1 MCTIVFLSSE
11 INTNCLTRYSFIISS
26 SQARIQATRNFIYIY
41 RHIYNHLCIL
51 IFLTLQ
57 TWNNCWLFIFMLRLF
72 WMLIQTILSRPSMLK
87 NIRMFAR
94 KSQVLFLTVVSNWSR
109 LSEVCILFMTL
120 CNETGHN
127 IMWIPYAD

>member
-1 MCTIVFLSSE
+1 
-11 INTNCLTRYSFIISS
+11 
-26 SQARIQATRNFIYIY
+26 
-41 RHIYNHLCIL
+41 
-51 IFLTLQ
+51 
-57 TWNNCWLFIFMLRLF
+57 
-72 WMLIQTILSRPSMLK
+72 MLIQIILSRPSMLK

-127 IMWIPYAD
+127 IMLIAYVDLSDH